1 MSGQAGLRHGR
12 PAPQGRA
19 AGGDNI
25 KLAVGAILFTVLAL
39 SLGDAVVK
47 LVSADLPLWQ
57 LFVLRSLLALPVLIA
72 LARIRSQ
79 RVELMP
85 RHLGW
90 TALRSAMLAAM
101 WVAYYAALPHLA
113 LSVAAAVYYTLP
125 LFITLFAALFLGEE
139 VGGRGWVAVI
149 MGFGGVLLI
158 LRPEAGAFNGYA
170 LLPLAAAVLYAL
182 AMILT
187 RTKCRE
193 ENPLVLSLS
202 LNLALIGLGAF
213 ATLILALWEPSGL
226 AVERAPF
233 LVGHWTA
240 MGPAEM
246 LGLAL
251 LATAVIIGS
260 VGAAI
265 AYQSGPASMVAT
277 FDFAYL
283 AFAALWGFL
292 IFAEVPDGPTLA
304 GMAMIAAAGLMAV
317 RR

>member
-1 MSGQAGLRHGR
+1 MSGRAGPRHGQPVPR
-12 PAPQGRA
+12 ETV

-25 KLAVGAILFTVLAL
+25 KLAVGAILFTVFAL
-39 SLGDAVVK
+39 SLGDAVIK

-57 LFVLRSLLALPVLIA
+57 IFVLRSLLALPVLIA

-90 TALRSAMLAAM
+90 TALRSVMLAVM

-113 LSVAAAVYYTLP
+113 LSVAAAAYYTLP
-125 LFITLFAALFLGEE
+125 LFITLFAAIFLGEE
-139 VGGRGWVAVI
+139 VGRRGWVAVF

-170 LLPLAAAVLYAL
+170 LLPLVAAVLYAL
-182 AMILT
+182 AMIIT
-187 RTKCRE
+187 RTKCRA
-193 ENPLVLSLS
+193 ENPLVLSLA
-202 LNLALIGLGAF
+202 LNLAFIGLGAC
-213 ATLILALWEPSGL
+213 ATLLLSLWPPSG
-226 AVERAPF
+226 AVVESNPF
-233 LVGHWTA
+233 LVGHWIAIGRSET
-240 MGPAEM
+240 
-246 LGLAL
+246 LAIVL
-251 LATAVIIGS
+251 LAAAVIVGS

-265 AYQSGPASMVAT
+265 AYQAGPSSIVAT

-283 AFAALWGFL
+283 AFAVGWGLLF
-292 IFAEVPDGPTLA
+292 FTEVPDAITLA
-304 GMAMIAAAGLMAV
+304 GMGLIVIAGLLAV